1 MDAKVTAGIKI
12 PPPRSDATTFDMNVK
27 IWGLEVHRIV
37 CPAALM
43 MMVVLLSYAVSDP
56 ATAGFFLNKAQSW
69 TINNFD
75 WFYIIS
81 GNAFV
86 LFCFLLVLT
95 PAGNVRIG
103 RGETKPEYGTISY
116 FSMLFA
122 AGMGVGLL
130 FWGVAEPLAYYS
142 GWNHTP
148 LNVPKETPE
157 AVHAAMGATMFHW
170 GLHPWAVYCI
180 VALIIG
186 YFAYNKGLQNSLRSG
201 LQPLIGAAYK
211 GWIGHTVDIFT
222 ILLTTFGLATS
233 LGLGAMQAAAGMH
246 YVFGTP
252 NSFAMQAGF
261 IVFVSALSA
270 IAVGMGMHAGIKF
283 LSNLNM
289 ALALGLLIFVIL
301 GAGVVSFIAGLGST
315 TADYATYFIPLA
327 NWVNRNDP
335 EWFRG
340 WTVFYWAWWASW
352 APFVGMF
359 IASISKGRTVRQIV
373 TSVMIAP
380 TLVALIWMT
389 AFGTTAIHQAESGV
403 GQLAG
408 GIKDVTLTLFWFL
421 EALPMVQLTALL
433 AVLLLAIFM
442 VTSVNSGILVVDTLA
457 SGGNENTS
465 GFQKV
470 VWAGVVGVVTLVL
483 FIVGGDDALKA
494 VQAGAIALG
503 LPFMVLMFILMLGLF
518 KALIGEQRKGA
529 RI

>member
-1 MDAKVTAGIKI
+1 MDVKASASIKMRTE
-12 PPPRSDATTFDMNVK
+12 RSQASAFDHNMR
-27 IWGLEVHRIV
+27 IMGLDVHRIV
-37 CPAALM
+37 CPIAL
-43 MMVVLLSYAVSDP
+43 VLIVALVFYSISDP
-56 ATAGFFLNKAQSW
+56 VKAGVFLNKAKDW
-69 TINNFD
+69 TINNYD

-86 LFCFLLVLT
+86 LFCLLLVLT

-103 RGETKPEYGTISY
+103 RGETKPEYGTVSY

-142 GWNHTP
+142 SWYKTP

-180 VALIIG
+180 VALVIS

-201 LQPLIGAAYK
+201 LQPLIGAAHT

-233 LGLGAMQAAAGMH
+233 LGLGALQAAAGMH

-252 NSFAMQAGF
+252 NSFAMQAAF

-270 IAVGMGMHAGIKF
+270 LAVGAGMHAGIKL
-283 LSNLNM
+283 LSNINM
-289 ALALGLLIFVIL
+289 ALALGLLIFVVM

-315 TADYATYFIPLA
+315 TADYARYFVPLA
-327 NWVNRNDP
+327 NWTNRNDP

-359 IASISKGRTVRQIV
+359 IASISRGRTVRQIV

-380 TLVALIWMT
+380 TLVALLWMT
-389 AFGTTAIHQAESGV
+389 AFGGAAIHQAESGV

-421 EALPMVQLTALL
+421 EALPMARLTSFL
-433 AVLLLAIFM
+433 AVILLAIFM
-442 VTSVNSGILVVDTLA
+442 VTSINSGCLVVDTLA
-457 SGGNENTS
+457 SGGKEDTS
-465 GFQKV
+465 GLQKV
-470 VWAGVVGVVTLVL
+470 VWVGVVGVVTLVL
-483 FIVGGDDALKA
+483 FVVGGDDALKA
-494 VQAGAIALG
+494 AQAGAIALG
-503 LPFMVLMFILMLGLF
+503 LPFMALMFVLMLGLF
-518 KALIGEQRKGA
+518 KALIGEYRKGA
-529 RI
+529 